1 MANDIGAAQ
10 SDIWIFALARGVR
23 TRLTF
28 GPGANTSPIWSKDGK
43 WIAYA
48 SGRNG
53 RSNIYRKL
61 SDGSGAEEL
70 LVSADQQLL
79 PADWSRDGKYLL
91 YARGTPGPNWEIWA
105 LPLHGERMPFQ
116 VISHATTTLFVG
128 SSCKLS
134 PNGHWIVY
142 GSDESGTAEIFVTTF
157 GGGQGKWQVSSNGGS
172 RPNWSSNGKEIYYM
186 DAIFNMLAIPVRE
199 VGGALEFGAA
209 QTLISNWS
217 APGVLRYLSVS
228 CVRRGAK

>member
-1 MANDIGAAQ
+1 
-10 SDIWIFALARGVR
+10 
-23 TRLTF
+23 
-28 GPGANTSPIWSKDGK
+28 
-43 WIAYA
+43 
-48 SGRNG
+48 
-53 RSNIYRKL
+53 
-61 SDGSGAEEL
+61 
-70 LVSADQQLL
+70 
-79 PADWSRDGKYLL
+79 
-91 YARGTPGPNWEIWA
+91 

-128 SSCKLS
+128 SRCKLS

-186 DAIFNMLAIPVRE
+186 DAIFNLLAIPVRE

-217 APGVLRYLSVS
+217 APQVFYDISPDRKRILLDRVSQQLTESVTVLTNFAAELKSS
-228 CVRRGAK
+228 HPAD